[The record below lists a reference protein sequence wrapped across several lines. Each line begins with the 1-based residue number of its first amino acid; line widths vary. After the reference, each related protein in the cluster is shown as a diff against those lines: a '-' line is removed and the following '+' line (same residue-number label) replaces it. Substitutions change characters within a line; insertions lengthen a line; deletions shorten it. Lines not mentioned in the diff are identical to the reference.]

1 MTEQIPEDAPE
12 VNLLSCDRFGIIID
26 YEGEHFACFVSA
38 REAET
43 KAVGIV
49 GPFPTEPLAAQYCR
63 EWIAVNGPAIPYR
76 GQMRPELRNG
86 VAARLASILGE
97 VGLTM
102 SISSVVSRDWLN

>member
-1 MTEQIPEDAPE
+1 MRNHLHDDEPL
-12 VNLLSCDRFGIIID
+12 VNLSSCERFGIIID

-38 REAET
+38 SEAET

-49 GPFPTEPLAAQYCR
+49 GPFPTEPLAAQYCS

-76 GQMRPELRNG
+76 GQMPSELRNG

-97 VGLTM
+97 VGLHM
-102 SISSVVSRDWLN
+102 PSSSVVSRDWLN